1 MFNLAIR
8 FALELIGVAT
18 AGYLGYQ
25 LAPSGWRPLGA
36 IAGTIALAT
45 IWGLF
50 LAPKASSPVPIS
62 SRELIGTALLL
73 AVAGALALSGQLWWG
88 LGFAALLVAN
98 QAALLL
104 VGPRTGEFA

>member
-1 MFNLAIR
+1 MINLAIR
-8 FALELIGVAT
+8 FALELVGVVT
-18 AGYLGYQ
+18 AGYLSYQ
-25 LAPSGWRPLGA
+25 LTPSGWRPLGA
-36 IAGTIALAT
+36 IGGAIALAS

-50 LAPKASSPVPIS
+50 LAPKASSPIPTS

-73 AVAGALALSGQLWWG
+73 VVAGALALSGQLWWG